1 MSREFWINVW
11 PPRRGGKVALPR
23 MVHGT
28 EADAIEAKGTREDV
42 ETIRVVPA
50 DALDK
55 FKAVLDKVLKAHVPH
70 LRGGER
76 GWELA
81 EDVRRAM
88 EQT

>member
-1 MSREFWINVW
+1 MSEFWINVW
-11 PPRRGGKVALPR
+11 PPRRGNKTPLPR
-23 MVHGT
+23 MVHAT
-28 EADAIEAKGTREDV
+28 ETDAVEAKGTREDV

-50 DALDK
+50 AALDRLKAALDK
-55 FKAVLDKVLKAHVPH
+55 ALKAHVPH